1 MALLLHLMTMT
12 TLLLLAARC
21 SERQQQRPAL
31 LLLLQ
36 AVMSTPLLPTRLS
49 LHYRATVT
57 TSARPWLAKTGQSQR
72 VKLRATPIPNALASP
87 GMFIHGRTIAGCM
100 RWCRHS

>member
-21 SERQQQRPAL
+21 SERQQQRPA